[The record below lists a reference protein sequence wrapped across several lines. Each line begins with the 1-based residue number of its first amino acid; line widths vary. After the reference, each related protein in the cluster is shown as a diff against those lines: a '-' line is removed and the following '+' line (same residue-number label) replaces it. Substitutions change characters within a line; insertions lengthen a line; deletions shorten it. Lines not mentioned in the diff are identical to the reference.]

1 MSAVTSWLDQRYKF
15 SDFMEFLR
23 HKEVPLGHHSMVWY
37 YLGGTTMFFFAVQIL
52 SGLLLLAYYQPGEN
66 TAYESIRFITTKVPF
81 GWLIRSVHVWS
92 AHLMILSLCVHM
104 FSTLLLKAYRP
115 PRELT
120 WVTGFVL
127 FSIGLG
133 FGFSGYL
140 LPWNEL
146 AYFATAVGT
155 DSVKSVPVIGHW
167 LLEVMR
173 GGPDVTIHTLY
184 RFFALH
190 VVVLPLAIF
199 AIVGMHL
206 LFIQRQGMAPP
217 MGDHEVRR
225 GMPFFPNFL
234 LRDLLLWLICLITLM
249 ILAVFLPY
257 GPGIPGIEW
266 ELGAKADPLQP
277 AYPGIKP
284 EWYFLWIYQL
294 LKEFPPH
301 LLGMEGP
308 QAALALVSV
317 LMLVWVAIPWL
328 DRNARKD
335 RPSPGFSDYGVAAI
349 VWLTYLTLKAWDV
362 GGHVLGAD
370 GQPDPAAVAR
380 TSAWWTLGLTALIV
394 VFRYF
399 RFGHRWML
407 FTGAVALQTVLHGL
421 FGLGY
426 LIAGVIAL
434 VAALPAYAL
443 LYRGRVMAS
452 VIVLAALIGTST
464 AAQAQ
469 HAAEDA
475 LPAPE
480 VDLTGVDEGVAEFFE
495 ERNDDGQPVIGL
507 DRQAYYLELPSH
519 ARELFASAVE
529 EGLISSAS
537 HAGALLGLDL
547 EAERFEL
554 LVADNCILCHSDED
568 MQLESTWM
576 RIGEADDYGP
586 AHLSLDDFIGDTH
599 FRRGLSCSG
608 CHGGH
613 PTDTD
618 MADEIYERWPD
629 MDTRHEDRTWI
640 PQFCGRCHSDPV
652 FMRRYN
658 PSLPTDQVAKYAA
671 SRHGSLLG
679 EGDSKAA
686 QCVSCHGTHGIRNS
700 QSRLS
705 MVHPQNIP
713 ATCARCH
720 GDSDYMAGYTLA
732 DGRPIPT
739 NQFENYQQ
747 SVHGR
752 ALLERGDLGAPAC
765 NDCHGNHAAMPPEVS
780 HVSQVCRTCH
790 AGNGTA
796 FDGSKHKAAFEANGW
811 PECEQCHGKH
821 DISPTSDEMLGTAP
835 GELCYDCH
843 DQYAAGKK
851 EACIETA
858 EHFRSTIN
866 DLETGYEDFEH
877 QFERLAERGLDIE
890 SLEQATA
897 DLHDALRA
905 TRSAV
910 HTFERSDFDNVA
922 DAGVA
927 AIAVGRASI
936 ASAEDEFQYRRR
948 GLIISIGVLGF
959 LAVILALKIRQVE
972 RRG

>member
-15 SDFMEFLR
+15 SDFMDFLR
-23 HKEVPLGHHSMVWY
+23 HKEVPVGNHSMVWY
-37 YLGGTTMFFFAVQIL
+37 YLGGTTMFFFVVQIL

-120 WVTGFVL
+120 WVSGFIL
-127 FSIGLG
+127 FSVGLG

-146 AYFATAVGT
+146 AYFATSVGT
-155 DSVKSVPVIGHW
+155 DSVKSVPVVGNW

-190 VVVLPLAIF
+190 VVMLPLAIF

-217 MGDHEVRR
+217 MGHQEVRR

-234 LRDLLLWLICLITLM
+234 MRDLLLWLLCLIALM
-249 ILAVFLPY
+249 MLAVFLPY

-266 ELGAKADPLQP
+266 ELGMKADPLQP

-301 LLGMEGP
+301 LFGVEGP
-308 QAALALVSV
+308 QAALGLVSA

-335 RPSPGFSDYGVAAI
+335 QPSPGFSDYGIAAI
-349 VWLTYLTLKAWDV
+349 LWLSYLTLKAWDV

-370 GQPDPAAVAR
+370 GQPDPAAVAK
-380 TSAWWTLGLTALIV
+380 TSAWWILGLTAVITAIRV
-394 VFRYF
+394 MKFK
-399 RFGHRWML
+399 HRWML
-407 FTGAVALQTVLHGL
+407 FTGAVVLQTVLHGL
-421 FGLGY
+421 FGVGY
-426 LIAGVIAL
+426 LLAGVIAM
-434 VAALPAYAL
+434 VAALPGYVL
-443 LYRGRVMAS
+443 LYRGRAITAVL
-452 VIVLAALIGTST
+452 VLAGLLTLG
-464 AAQAQ
+464 AARDARAQ
-469 HAAEDA
+469 HGETGSATAPDLSGLSEEVASFFAE
-475 LPAPE
+475 
-480 VDLTGVDEGVAEFFE
+480 TG
-495 ERNDDGQPVIGL
+495 DDGEPLIAL
-507 DRQAYYLELPSH
+507 DRQAYYVGLPDH
-519 ARELFASAVE
+519 ARQIFASKVE

-537 HAGALLGLDL
+537 HAGALLSLDL
-547 EAERFEL
+547 DAERFEL
-554 LVADNCILCHSDED
+554 LVNDNCILCHSDED
-568 MQLESTWM
+568 MQIEETWM

-586 AHLSLDDFIGDTH
+586 SHLSLSDFLGDVH

-608 CHGGH
+608 CHGGA
-613 PTDTD
+613 PTDTEMSD
-618 MADEIYERWPD
+618 AIYDRWPE

-640 PQFCGRCHSDPV
+640 PAFCGRCHSDPG

-658 PSLPTDQVAKYAA
+658 PALPTDQVSKYAA
-671 SRHGSLLG
+671 SLHGELLG

-686 QCVSCHGTHGIRNS
+686 QCVSCHGTHGIRGS

-705 MVHPQNIP
+705 KVHPQNIP
-713 ATCARCH
+713 QTCAGCH
-720 GDSDYMAGYTLA
+720 GDADYMAGYELA
-732 DGRPIPT
+732 NGQPIPT
-739 NQFENYQQ
+739 NQYEDYRQ
-747 SVHGR
+747 SVHGI

-780 HVSQVCRTCH
+780 HVSQVCRNCH
-790 AGNGTA
+790 SGNGTA
-796 FDGSKHKAAFEANGW
+796 FDGSKHKAAFEEHGW

-821 DISPTSDEMLGTAP
+821 DISPTTDDMLGTAP
-835 GELCYDCH
+835 GQLCYDCH
-843 DQYAAGKK
+843 DQYAGDDKA
-851 EACIETA
+851 ACIETA
-858 EHFRSTIN
+858 DHFRETVVQ
-866 DLETGYEDFEH
+866 LEEDYADFEH

-890 SLEQATA
+890 SLEQATG

-910 HTFERSDFDNVA
+910 HTFDRSDFDNVA
-922 DAGVA
+922 DAGLA
-927 AIAVGRASI
+927 AIAVGRTSI
-936 ASAEDEFQYRRR
+936 AAAEDEFQYRRR
-948 GLIISIGVLGF
+948 GLIISICALGF
-959 LAVILALKIRQVE
+959 LAVVLALKIRQVE